1 MRLQPASMVFNLP
14 HLCTHP
20 DVFQGVTGIKY
31 LQFEAILNK
40 FSPVLRHQ
48 QKLWLKHPRLRIPG
62 GGRKPTLKS
71 DRDKL
76 FFILFYYKTYPTFRF
91 ASALFNLDKRKVQI
105 WVKRL
110 EPVLFGAL
118 GYQLSLHTARV
129 KNFNH
134 WFSVC
139 PQLQEFIVD
148 CSERLIRRPKD
159 KADWE
164 FYYSGKKK
172 RHTVKNQILVNPRDK
187 RILHVSPTVEG
198 KRHDKQ
204 LFEDSWVYTRIPKK
218 AKALGDSA
226 YQGIHHPFL
235 RLSVPQKKPPNQEL
249 GGEMKAQN
257 RLISQVR
264 VRVEH
269 PLAFLKHFNILSQV
283 FRGQIHRA
291 DLPFKTIACIYNFTR
306 NY

>member
-148 CSERLIRRPKD
+148 CSERLIRPPK
-159 KADWE
+159 
-164 FYYSGKKK
+164 
-172 RHTVKNQILVNPRDK
+172 N
-187 RILHVSPTVEG
+187 
-198 KRHDKQ
+198 
-204 LFEDSWVYTRIPKK
+204 
-218 AKALGDSA
+218 
-226 YQGIHHPFL
+226 
-235 RLSVPQKKPPNQEL
+235 
-249 GGEMKAQN
+249 
-257 RLISQVR
+257 
-264 VRVEH
+264 
-269 PLAFLKHFNILSQV
+269 
-283 FRGQIHRA
+283 
-291 DLPFKTIACIYNFTR
+291 KTH
-306 NY
+306 

>member
-1 MRLQPASMVFNLP
+1 MHDKPASMIFNLS

-31 LQFEAILNK
+31 SQFQELLTK
-40 FSPVLRHQ
+40 FSPVLRHHEQ
-48 QKLWLKHPRLRIPG
+48 LWLKQPRLRLPG
-62 GGRKPTLKS
+62 GGRKPTFKS
-71 DRDKL
+71 DVERL

-91 ASALFNLDKRKVQI
+91 ASALFGIDKRNVQI
-105 WVKRL
+105 WARRL
-110 EPVLFGAL
+110 ESVLVATI
-118 GYQLSLHTARV
+118 GYELTLHTTRV
-129 KNFNH
+129 RNFDH
-134 WFSVC
+134 WFQIC
-139 PQLQEFIVD
+139 PRLQEFIVD

-159 KADWE
+159 KADWQ

-172 RHTVKNQILVNPRDK
+172 RHTVKNQILVDPRYK
-187 RILHVSPTVEG
+187 RILSVSGTVEG

-204 LFEDSWVYTRIPKK
+204 LFEDSWIYTRIPRR

-226 YQGIHHPFL
+226 YQGVHHPFL

-249 GGEMKAQN
+249 SEEMKAQN

-269 PLAFLKHFNILSQV
+269 PLSYLKHFNILSQV

-306 NY
+306 KY

>member
-1 MRLQPASMVFNLP
+1 MFNLP
-14 HLCTHP
+14 YLRKHP
-20 DVFQGVTGIKY
+20 ELLQYAIGINRFQFQA
-31 LQFEAILNK
+31 LLAK
-40 FSPVLRHQ
+40 FTLVLRHQ
-48 QKLWLKHPRLRIPG
+48 EQLLLKRPRLRLPG

-71 DRDKL
+71 DIEKL

-91 ASALFNLDKRKVQI
+91 ASVLFGLDKRNVQL
-105 WVKRL
+105 WVRRL
-110 EPVLFGAL
+110 EPVLTGAV
-118 GYQLSLHTARV
+118 GYQLELHTTRV
-129 KNFNH
+129 RSLDR
-134 WFSVC
+134 WLQVC
-139 PQLQEFIVD
+139 PQLSEFIVD

-159 KADWE
+159 KADWQ

-172 RHTVKNQILVNPRDK
+172 RHTVKNQILVDPRYK
-187 RILHVSPTVEG
+187 RILSVSETVEG

-204 LFEDSWVYTRIPKK
+204 LFEDSWVYTRIPRR

-249 GGEMKAQN
+249 SREMKAQN
-257 RLISQVR
+257 RLISQIR

-269 PLAFLKHFNILSQV
+269 PLSYLKHFNILSQV
-283 FRGQIHRA
+283 FRGQIKRA
-291 DLPFKTIACIYNFTR
+291 DLPFQTIACIYNFTR

>member
-1 MRLQPASMVFNLP
+1 MIFNLSN
-14 HLCTHP
+14 LCIHP

-31 LQFEAILNK
+31 SQFQALLTK
-40 FSPVLRHQ
+40 FGPVLRHREQ
-48 QKLWLKHPRLRIPG
+48 LWLKHPRLRLPG
-62 GGRKPTLKS
+62 GGRKPALKS
-71 DRDKL
+71 DMEKL

-91 ASALFNLDKRKVQI
+91 ASALFDLDKRNVQL
-105 WVKRL
+105 WVRRL

-118 GYQLSLHTARV
+118 GYELTLHTTRV
-129 KNFNH
+129 RNFNH
-134 WFSVC
+134 WFQVC
-139 PQLQEFIVD
+139 PQLKEFIVD
-148 CSERLIRRPKD
+148 CSERQIRRPKD
-159 KADWE
+159 ANNWQ

-172 RHTVKNQILVNPRDK
+172 RHTVKNQILVNPRDQ
-187 RILHVSPTVEG
+187 RILSVSETVEG

-204 LFEDSWVYTRIPKK
+204 VFEDSWVYTRIPKK

-226 YQGIHHPFL
+226 YQGVHHPFL
-235 RLSVPQKKPPNQEL
+235 RLTTPVKKPPGGEL
-249 GGEMKAQN
+249 PREMKAQN

-269 PLAFLKHFNILSQV
+269 PLSYLKHFNILSQV

>member
-1 MRLQPASMVFNLP
+1 MQY
-14 HLCTHP
+14 TI
-20 DVFQGVTGIKY
+20 GINSS
-31 LQFEAILNK
+31 QFAALKQK
-40 FSPVLRHQ
+40 FVPVLRHQ
-48 QKLWLKHPRLRIPG
+48 EQLWLKQPRLRLPG
-62 GGRKPTLKS
+62 GGRKPTLRS
-71 DRDKL
+71 DWDKL

-91 ASALFNLDKRKVQI
+91 ASVLFGLDKRNVQL
-105 WVKRL
+105 WVRRL
-110 EPVLFGAL
+110 EPVLAGAL
-118 GYQLSLHTARV
+118 GYQLELHTTRV
-129 KNFNH
+129 RSLDH
-134 WFSVC
+134 WLQVC
-139 PQLQEFIVD
+139 PQLSEFIID

-159 KADWE
+159 KANWQ

-187 RILHVSPTVEG
+187 RILSVSQTVEG

-204 LFEDSWVYTRIPKK
+204 VFEDSWVYTRIPKK

-226 YQGIHHPFL
+226 YQGVHHPFL

-249 GGEMKAQN
+249 GEEMKAQN

-269 PLAFLKHFNILSQV
+269 PLSYLKHFNILSQV

-306 NY
+306 KY